1 MNVVESE
8 SPLVV
13 VPLAMT
19 AIVTA
24 TNWLWFGTTDY
35 GDAAFGLEF
44 GLAFLVM
51 TDLRRSPRR
60 RAVAS

>member
-1 MNVVESE
+1 MNVLESKWRW
-8 SPLVV
+8 VV

-35 GDAAFGLEF
+35 GDAAFGLVF
-44 GLAFLVM
+44 GLAFLVT
-51 TDLRRSPRR
+51 TDLRRCH
-60 RAVAS
+60 ADGL